1 MCVRSFL
8 HNFESEQSE
17 AHFEKH
23 LMQQHGVKS
32 LQCEVC
38 QFKIRKKESRETL
51 RRMMDQHIFE
61 NHYSSLEANEISLLK
76 VSVDRLKN
84 MALKQDLKLG
94 IRTLQCDVCPF
105 KIRKKGR
112 LDTLRRMM
120 DRHIFEQHYS
130 SFEANEISLPKET
143 VHRLQKIAAR
153 EELQQARKELQKA
166 RKESQQAN
174 REKSKIKSK
183 KVVPQSN
190 GYQRSCQPTAS
201 KWTVHYGPNDK
212 ISGEES
218 FESQQARNREKSKI
232 KSKKVI
238 PHTKS
243 NGYQRSSQPTGS
255 KWTVHYGPND
265 TISGGKSFVSEI
277 FQAQRNSPD
286 KTNEIQEMGS
296 PKKLPE
302 DESQTLMSVTIPSDT
317 RGSIDKIVDAKFSAL
332 ESVVPRK
339 EEENRRTAENVLSSN
354 KLFQCPKCSL
364 QFTNQNSLSRHEK
377 FHTGV
382 YKEGIEDWQA
392 IGGEIHEVTISKTI
406 YEAPTEEKITDL
418 PKVKIEEIQQPK
430 LRKLADDEKIVKMR
444 YKCQFC
450 KFTSYDLEK
459 FTKHMAM
466 PHKIYGLGYRVPR
479 LIKPRLA
486 TEK

>member
-190 GYQRSCQPTAS
+190 GYQRS
-201 KWTVHYGPNDK
+201 
-212 ISGEES
+212 
-218 FESQQARNREKSKI
+218 
-232 KSKKVI
+232 
-238 PHTKS
+238 
-243 NGYQRSSQPTGS
+243 SQPTGS

-364 QFTNQNSLSRHEK
+364 QFTNQNSLSRHVK

-392 IGGEIHEVTISKTI
+392 IGGEIQEVTISKTI

-430 LRKLADDEKIVKMR
+430 LRKLADDEKILKIR

>member
-1 MCVRSFL
+1 
-8 HNFESEQSE
+8 
-17 AHFEKH
+17 
-23 LMQQHGVKS
+23 MQQHGVKS

-38 QFKIRKKESRETL
+38 QFKIRKNETDYML
-51 RRMMDQHIFE
+51 RNQMDQHIFE
-61 NHYSSLEANEISLLK
+61 NHYSSVEANEISLPK

-84 MALKQDLKLG
+84 MVIKQDLKQG

-105 KIRKKGR
+105 KIRKKER

-183 KVVPQSN
+183 KVVPHTKSN
-190 GYQRSCQPTAS
+190 GYQRSCQPT
-201 KWTVHYGPNDK
+201 
-212 ISGEES
+212 
-218 FESQQARNREKSKI
+218 
-232 KSKKVI
+232 
-238 PHTKS
+238 
-243 NGYQRSSQPTGS
+243 GS
-255 KWTVHYGPND
+255 KWTVHYEPND
-265 TISGGKSFVSEI
+265 KISGGESFVSEI
-277 FQAQRNSPD
+277 CQAQRNS
-286 KTNEIQEMGS
+286 ILQEKGS
-296 PKKLPE
+296 PKKLTE

-317 RGSIDKIVDAKFSAL
+317 RGSIDKLVDAKFSAL
-332 ESVVPRK
+332 ESVLPKSRK
-339 EEENRRTAENVLSSN
+339 EEENRITIENVLSSN

-364 QFTNQNSLSRHEK
+364 QFNNQNSLSRHVK

-392 IGGEIHEVTISKTI
+392 IGGEIQEVPISKT
-406 YEAPTEEKITDL
+406 PTERNVTDL
-418 PKVKIEEIQQPK
+418 TKVKIEEVHQPK
-430 LRKLADDEKIVKMR
+430 LRKLTEDEKILKIH